1 MRKSRFH
8 TLSIR
13 FTLSL
18 LLLLLGQQ
26 AVAQRFFNLTYDQV
40 RVDSLMPHFGYSI
53 PLQGH
58 WQDSLYTVSIVYPD
72 FVEMT
77 PRDIAA
83 YRRLSDERPPS
94 LPVVTQRIALDRKR
108 PALHVGFCPLVFRE
122 GKYRMLVSFML
133 KVEAK
138 ALKRSQRKAAATRA
152 TAASER
158 YAAHSV
164 LSAGRWAKI
173 RVSASGV
180 YELTEALARRAG
192 FSDLSRVKVYGY
204 GGNLQN
210 ETLLEA
216 DLKAYDDLHEV
227 PTCTVGGRRL
237 FYARGP
243 VSWPSAT
250 ATQRIRNP
258 YSDYGYYFLTQDDAP
273 PQTLDETAFL
283 ASFYPAADDYH
294 TLHEVD
300 DFAWYQGGR
309 NLFEDAPIAAGS
321 SKTYTLAAPVAEAAG
336 MVSITLS
343 AGSSSTAR
351 VMMDGRVI
359 GSMDI
364 RLGSYDKGSS
374 QTLVQSVTRFLSV
387 NEIQV
392 EVTGGGPVR
401 VDHIALTCN
410 EPRPAPNLWT
420 DAFPVPEYVYNITPQ
435 DLHAHTAADMVIII
449 PTSQKLLAQAQR
461 LQTFHEQRDGLRVR
475 IVPAD
480 EIYNEFSSGT
490 PDANAYR
497 RYLKMLYDRA
507 ESSADMP
514 RYLLLFGDCAWDN
527 RMRTADWRAAS
538 VDDYLL
544 CYESE
549 NSFNEVECYVD
560 DGFFALLDDGEGS
573 NPQEIDQLDLAV
585 GRFPVVSE
593 SAAKTLVD
601 KTIAYA
607 TNRTAGAWQ
616 NTLVFMGDDGNN
628 NLHMRDVNEVA
639 EDVAAKHPG
648 YLVKKVMWDTYKRES
663 SSTGY
668 SYPEVTAVVKQY
680 QQSGALVMDY
690 AGHGRTDQISHE
702 SVLRLN
708 DFKSFSNK
716 NLPLWIT
723 ASCDIMPFDGSVPT
737 IGEAA
742 ILNPHGGA
750 VAFFGTTRTVYAY
763 YNKLINR
770 AYLRYVLSDVGGRP
784 VSIGEA
790 QRLAKNLMIT
800 SGQDRTTNKLQY
812 SLLGD
817 PALVLNRPTARV
829 VVDSINDLDVA
840 SHQPSLKAGSI
851 VTVKGHVEGHPT
863 FEGVVTATVRDK
875 KEDITCRLNNTSK
888 EGAET
893 PFQYTDRLNTLY
905 HGADSVRGGKFSFV
919 FAVPRDIRYDSG
931 TGLMNLYAVDNAHTV
946 KAHGACDRF
955 TVGGASM
962 THNDSIGPSIY
973 CYLNSPAFVDGGNV
987 NSQPL
992 FVAKISDKDGLNTTG
1007 SGVGHDLQL
1016 IVDGQMATTYN
1027 LNDYF
1032 AYDFG
1037 SYTSG
1042 SVFFSLP
1049 ELSEGP
1055 HTITFRAW
1063 DVQNNS
1069 SSASLRFYVVRGML
1083 TGEVDINAT
1092 ENPTRT
1098 TTTFIVSHDMGATP
1112 MDVEIE
1118 VFDSS
1123 GRQLW
1128 TSSET
1133 GVSALGSYTKSWDLT
1148 TADGSRLQTGIYLY
1162 RVKFAA
1168 KGGTKTS
1175 KVRKLIVLNNK

>member
-13 FTLSL
+13 FTLGL

-83 YRRLSDERPPS
+83 YRRLSAERSPS
-94 LPVVTQRIALDRKR
+94 LPVVTQRIVLDRKR

-138 ALKRSQRKAAATRA
+138 VLKRSQRKVAATRA
-152 TAASER
+152 TVASGR

-164 LSAGRWAKI
+164 LSTGRWAKI

-243 VSWPSAT
+243 VSWPSVT

-321 SKTYTLAAPVAEAAG
+321 SKTYTLATPVAEAAG
-336 MVSITLS
+336 KVSITLS

-374 QTLVQSVTRFLSV
+374 QTLVQSVTRFLPV

-401 VDHIALTCN
+401 VDYIALTCN

-435 DLHAHTAADMVIII
+435 DLHGHTAADMVIII

-507 ESSADMP
+507 ESSVDMP
-514 RYLLLFGDCAWDN
+514 
-527 RMRTADWRAAS
+527 
-538 VDDYLL
+538 
-544 CYESE
+544 
-549 NSFNEVECYVD
+549 
-560 DGFFALLDDGEGS
+560 
-573 NPQEIDQLDLAV
+573 
-585 GRFPVVSE
+585 
-593 SAAKTLVD
+593 
-601 KTIAYA
+601 
-607 TNRTAGAWQ
+607 
-616 NTLVFMGDDGNN
+616 
-628 NLHMRDVNEVA
+628 
-639 EDVAAKHPG
+639 
-648 YLVKKVMWDTYKRES
+648 
-663 SSTGY
+663 
-668 SYPEVTAVVKQY
+668 
-680 QQSGALVMDY
+680 
-690 AGHGRTDQISHE
+690 
-702 SVLRLN
+702 LR
-708 DFKSFSNK
+708 
-716 NLPLWIT
+716 
-723 ASCDIMPFDGSVPT
+723 
-737 IGEAA
+737 
-742 ILNPHGGA
+742 
-750 VAFFGTTRTVYAY
+750 
-763 YNKLINR
+763 
-770 AYLRYVLSDVGGRP
+770 
-784 VSIGEA
+784 
-790 QRLAKNLMIT
+790 
-800 SGQDRTTNKLQY
+800 
-812 SLLGD
+812 
-817 PALVLNRPTARV
+817 
-829 VVDSINDLDVA
+829 
-840 SHQPSLKAGSI
+840 
-851 VTVKGHVEGHPT
+851 
-863 FEGVVTATVRDK
+863 
-875 KEDITCRLNNTSK
+875 
-888 EGAET
+888 
-893 PFQYTDRLNTLY
+893 
-905 HGADSVRGGKFSFV
+905 
-919 FAVPRDIRYDSG
+919 
-931 TGLMNLYAVDNAHTV
+931 
-946 KAHGACDRF
+946 
-955 TVGGASM
+955 
-962 THNDSIGPSIY
+962 
-973 CYLNSPAFVDGGNV
+973 
-987 NSQPL
+987 
-992 FVAKISDKDGLNTTG
+992 
-1007 SGVGHDLQL
+1007 
-1016 IVDGQMATTYN
+1016 
-1027 LNDYF
+1027 
-1032 AYDFG
+1032 
-1037 SYTSG
+1037 
-1042 SVFFSLP
+1042 
-1049 ELSEGP
+1049 
-1055 HTITFRAW
+1055 
-1063 DVQNNS
+1063 
-1069 SSASLRFYVVRGML
+1069 
-1083 TGEVDINAT
+1083 
-1092 ENPTRT
+1092 
-1098 TTTFIVSHDMGATP
+1098 
-1112 MDVEIE
+1112 
-1118 VFDSS
+1118 
-1123 GRQLW
+1123 
-1128 TSSET
+1128 
-1133 GVSALGSYTKSWDLT
+1133 
-1148 TADGSRLQTGIYLY
+1148 
-1162 RVKFAA
+1162 
-1168 KGGTKTS
+1168 
-1175 KVRKLIVLNNK
+1175 